1 MDAAAQHTDNAHLVL
16 SAGTTLRSA
25 IMSEVIGGAWDLSDV
40 CREFECSERSIDVYQ
55 RHGLPYFIVGRK
67 RYFDP
72 AQARAWLEA
81 RLQRKVAA

>member
-1 MDAAAQHTDNAHLVL
+1 MDATQHIDNAAPLVL

-25 IMSEVIGGAWDLSDV
+25 ILSEVIGGAWGLADI
-40 CREFECSERSIDVYQ
+40 CREFECSERSVDVYQ
-55 RHGLPYFIVGRK
+55 TQGLPHFLVGRK